1 MTRLKVLSK
10 NQNHRTAIQTIC
22 PEIMSHINKMVVVQ
36 VRILVY
42 GHHQELLTQT
52 QVPLDGA
59 ISKKCATKRRKIG
72 PIDHSIIK
80 TNTTN
85 TINNSNRK
93 NIIAHSIRQSPQEQ
107 HGRQGHHGRGKMEI
121 MDHHRPMDFINQD
134 PKPQQITGFEIDLI
148 ILIENNAHAF
158 SPTHCALDNHVM
170 FLTIL
175 QLRKR

>member
-1 MTRLKVLSK
+1 
-10 NQNHRTAIQTIC
+10 
-22 PEIMSHINKMVVVQ
+22 MSHINKMVVVL
-36 VRILVY
+36 VHILVS

-59 ISKKCATKRRKIG
+59 ISKKCATKRPKIG

-80 TNTTN
+80 TNTIN
-85 TINNSNRK
+85 TINSSNKK
-93 NIIAHSIRQSPQEQ
+93 NIIAHSIRQSPLEQ
-107 HGRQGHHGRGKMEI
+107 HGRQGHHGRGRI
-121 MDHHRPMDFINQD
+121 MDRHRPMDFINQN
-134 PKPQQITGFEIDLI
+134 PKALQITGFEIDLI

>member
-10 NQNHRTAIQTIC
+10 NRNHRTATQTIC

-59 ISKKCATKRRKIG
+59 ISKKCANKRPKIG

-80 TNTTN
+80 TNT
-85 TINNSNRK
+85 INSSNKR

-134 PKPQQITGFEIDLI
+134 PKAQQITGFEIDLI

-158 SPTHCALDNHVM
+158 SPTHCALDNHEM

-175 QLRKR
+175 QFGKR